1 MPVFSTRR
9 FAASVLQPADRLR
22 VLHAVFSS
30 RIAGSERYCIDLA
43 NHQAALGHEIHVA
56 GSPNSPLAAALAPG
70 IRFHPI
76 GRVLRG
82 WRLRRLARQIDA
94 DVCHGHLSA
103 ACKAFGRLSGAPAR
117 VATLHVGYKPH
128 QHGRL
133 DGVICVN
140 RAQTA
145 RLDGYR
151 GMARTIPNWVPQTP
165 PLASCSGIR
174 AELGLDENTLVIG
187 SVGRLHESKGPDVL
201 ISAFRAA
208 APDRAA
214 LVLLGEGPQRAELER
229 LAGGDPRIHLL
240 GHRNDVHAALRD
252 CDLFVSP
259 SREES
264 FGLAIIEA
272 MSVGLPVIA
281 TATEGPMEYLQDQPV
296 TLVPTGDVSAL
307 AAALAE
313 AGVQFAAG
321 RLDRL
326 NYDLRGFDPA
336 ARVGNVMDF
345 YRQLIAARTI
355 GRAAESWIPS
365 PATA

>member
-1 MPVFSTRR
+1 M
-9 FAASVLQPADRLR
+9 
-22 VLHAVFSS
+22 
-30 RIAGSERYCIDLA
+30 DLA
-43 NHQAALGHEIHVA
+43 NHQAELGHEVHVA
-56 GSPNSPLAAALAPG
+56 GSPGSPLASALAPEVH
-70 IRFHPI
+70 FHPV
-76 GRVLRG
+76 GRLLRD
-82 WRLRRLARQIDA
+82 WRLHRLARRLDV
-94 DVCHGHLSA
+94 DVCHGHLSV

-117 VATLHVGYKPH
+117 VATLHVGYKPR

-140 RAQTA
+140 RAQA
-145 RLDGYR
+145 ERLGGYR
-151 GMARTIPNWVPQTP
+151 GMVRTIPNWVPQAP
-165 PLASCSGIR
+165 PLASFSSIR

-229 LAGGDPRIHLL
+229 LAAGDPRIHLL
-240 GHRNDVHAALRD
+240 GHRADVHAALRD

-272 MSVGLPVIA
+272 MSLGLPVIA
-281 TATEGPMEYLQDQPV
+281 TTAEGPMEYLQDQPV
-296 TLVPTGDVSAL
+296 TLVPVGDVSAL

-313 AGVQFAAG
+313 AGVQFDAG
-321 RLDRL
+321 RLDRMG
-326 NYDLRGFDPA
+326 YDLRGFDPA

-345 YRQLIAARTI
+345 YRQLIATRTI
-355 GRAAESWIPS
+355 GRAAQSWIPS
-365 PATA
+365 PAAP